1 MPHVLPYVEWTI
13 PSCSMQN
20 NTVDN
25 VNICYSAHLTNVL
38 YLFFFVCLSD
48 VRMILFYLIATW
60 VLSLIAEVLQ
70 PSGEIAKIINYADY
84 FFAGLNLVPIL
95 RLSML
100 K

>member
-1 MPHVLPYVEWTI
+1 
-13 PSCSMQN
+13 
-20 NTVDN
+20 
-25 VNICYSAHLTNVL
+25 
-38 YLFFFVCLSD
+38 
-48 VRMILFYLIATW
+48 MILFYLIATW